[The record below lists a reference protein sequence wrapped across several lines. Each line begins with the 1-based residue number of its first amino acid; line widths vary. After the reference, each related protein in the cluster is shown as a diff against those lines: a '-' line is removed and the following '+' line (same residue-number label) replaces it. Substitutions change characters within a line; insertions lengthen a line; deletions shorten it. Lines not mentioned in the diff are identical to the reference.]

1 MQIMT
6 LILVLIINS
15 FNEKF
20 VLFYSIV
27 EHILSLKN
35 FIYYRKT

>member
-1 MQIMT
+1 MT
-6 LILVLIINS
+6 KTN
-15 FNEKF
+15 NKKF

-35 FIYYRKT
+35 FNYFPKT